1 MIMIRFSYIYM
12 NDYYMNLQ
20 KKYKRRIICCAV
32 LIFIILTVFML
43 SCNSGNSEEAD
54 EAILQNTT
62 IPSYAIAGIKESLGF
77 TLAPTYLP
85 EDTEFLR
92 YSIQELPGSQHNP
105 LVALTYSNEEQV
117 ITFMYRTE
125 WPPDIWDAPEGLE
138 IPEDAIKEISINE
151 QEAYVI
157 TGSWPREMWTER
169 SETGSVNPETEWE
182 YESSLTVR
190 FAIDIP
196 VNGLTGVVLGVAPSE
211 SNRID
216 EVQLIKIAGSIEIME

>member
-1 MIMIRFSYIYM
+1 
-12 NDYYMNLQ
+12 
-20 KKYKRRIICCAV
+20 
-32 LIFIILTVFML
+32 ML

-54 EAILQNTT
+54 EDIHQATIL
-62 IPSYAIAGIKESLGF
+62 PSYAIVGITESLGF

-92 YSIQELPGSQHNP
+92 YSIQELPGSQYNP
-105 LVALTYSNEEQV
+105 LVTLGYSNKEQV
-117 ITFMYRTE
+117 ITLMYRSE
-125 WPPDIWDAPEGLE
+125 WPPDIWDAPEGLS

-157 TGSWPREMWTER
+157 TGSWPQEMWKER

-182 YESSLTVR
+182 YESLLSVQFTV
-190 FAIDIP
+190 DIP
-196 VNGLTGVVLGVAPSE
+196 VNGLTGVVLAVAPSE

-216 EVQLIKIAGSIEIME
+216 EAQLIKIAEAVEVIE